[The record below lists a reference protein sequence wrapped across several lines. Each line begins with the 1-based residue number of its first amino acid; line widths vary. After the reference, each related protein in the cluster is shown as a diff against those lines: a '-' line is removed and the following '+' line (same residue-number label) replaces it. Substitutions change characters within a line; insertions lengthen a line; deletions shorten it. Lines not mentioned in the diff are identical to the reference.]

1 MKLINCFEQKEKEKQ
16 PVLVFFVCEKNRQ
29 FCSVQLNCE

>member
-16 PVLVFFVCEKNRQ
+16 PVLVFLYVKKQAVLFS
-29 FCSVQLNCE
+29 SVKL